1 MGNDAK
7 LRLAIRTV
15 AVTTRV
21 AVKSHV
27 TRGDPELAV
36 ASAERGLELLHHIQE
51 SLDED
56 ASRPAREQLDAA
68 RRELQALANPGEGEA
83 TAVSIEPDDSSVQE
97 DVDVRPKLRP

>member
-1 MGNDAK
+1 VGNDAK

-21 AVKSHV
+21 AVKSRV
-27 TRGDPELAV
+27 TRGDPELAI
-36 ASAERGLELLHHIQE
+36 ASAERGLALLDQIDQ

-68 RRELQALANPGEGEA
+68 RRELDALANPREGETA
-83 TAVSIEPDDSSVQE
+83 AVSIGVDDSSLEEKVN
-97 DVDVRPKLRP
+97 VRPKLRP